1 MMDDINNIF
10 AKVGD
15 KALQEA
21 LASGYRTLFES
32 ESYGIREATK
42 DEYDRCYLAV
52 VENEVNLEYPEPCPE
67 RDEFRQECLDD
78 AEHTWDIHLH
88 AYTVDGTQLLV
99 TVQNQDGSSYVY
111 LVYVDEN
118 DRGKGY
124 GTALL
129 KKAIEDSPN
138 GLSLH
143 TNKHNVKAQ
152 ALYKR
157 LGFEEYP
164 SVDDREIFMA
174 NRPGIGG
181 NEWWEK

>member
-1 MMDDINNIF
+1 MTGNNINVF
-10 AKVGD
+10 ANIGC
-15 KALQEA
+15 KAFQEA
-21 LASGYRTLFES
+21 VVAGFRTLFES
-32 ESYGIREATK
+32 ASYNIREATK
-42 DEYDRCYLAV
+42 DEYDRCNLGV

-67 RDEFRQECLDD
+67 RDEFYRECLDD
-78 AEHTWDIHLH
+78 AEHIWDIRLH
-88 AYTVDGTQLLV
+88 AYTVDGTQMLV
-99 TVQNQDGSSYVY
+99 TVPNKDGSSYAY
-111 LVYVDEN
+111 MGYVAEK
-118 DRGKGY
+118 DRRKGY

-143 TNKHNVKAQ
+143 TNKHNVASQ
-152 ALYKR
+152 ALCKR

-181 NEWWEK
+181 NEWWEE